1 LNSRTRYIYK
11 LKFIIQHTKCVVCPV
26 EFKLRLVYVRVF
38 FVAKKLKGVDE
49 VMIVTVDRWIVK
61 IFYQV
66 VQYLYYK

>member
-1 LNSRTRYIYK
+1 MCES
-11 LKFIIQHTKCVVCPV
+11 
-26 EFKLRLVYVRVF
+26 F

-66 VQYLYYK
+66 VQYLYCK